1 MQLFHSSNSGRNKE
15 DQEWLHKRLLS
26 YTVSPSMPASSNC
39 QQPGIQR
46 RPVQHPGPSSAT
58 TTGLTD
64 ATSADARF
72 TSPTGL
78 AVDTAGNAYV
88 TGSTSSSNFPLLAS
102 TGSSIYQGTFGGGAG
117 DAFVFGAETRGLPDE
132 LLDTFPKE
140 RRLLLPMRPAS
151 RSLNLAN
158 SVAVVVYEAWRQNGF
173 ASAERR

>member
-1 MQLFHSSNSGRNKE
+1 MFDIILYQPEIPPNTGNIIRIAANTGCRLHLIKPLGFHLNDRTLRRAGMDYRELANVSIHERWE
-15 DQEWLHKRLLS
+15 D
-26 YTVSPSMPASSNC
+26 
-39 QQPGIQR
+39 
-46 RPVQHPGPSSAT
+46 
-58 TTGLTD
+58 
-64 ATSADARF
+64 
-72 TSPTGL
+72 
-78 AVDTAGNAYV
+78 
-88 TGSTSSSNFPLLAS
+88 LLA
-102 TGSSIYQGTFGGGAG
+102 TIPGCRAFALTTRAQTRYTEPEFRPG